1 MEDQKIQ
8 NLYPSHARG
17 RWRRAEATVLALRS
31 QCEPRHMV
39 VSINFPNLVRA
50 VRGTNGD
57 HGGRCHSLR
66 GWDLTIDDV
75 GL

>member
-1 MEDQKIQ
+1 M
-8 NLYPSHARG
+8 A
-17 RWRRAEATVLALRS
+17 
-31 QCEPRHMV
+31 

-50 VRGTNGD
+50 VRGTSED
-57 HGGRCHSLR
+57 HEERCHSLR